1 VIRAAA
7 RQAAQWPELIVGV
20 NVSRRQLGDPGLV
33 DDVAAALAEHGV
45 PPGRFCVEVT
55 ETALMEDPAQA
66 AAVLQ
71 ALRAMGVEIAL
82 DDFGT
87 GYSSLS
93 SVSEFPLSVLKLDR
107 AFLASDR
114 SEEHRWSI
122 VRAVLDMAR
131 SLHLEVIAEGIE
143 TEEQHAELTRLRCAM
158 GQGYRFSRPVPAD
171 ALTALLSRSAS
182 SPAGASRR

>member
-1 VIRAAA
+1 MRPAV
-7 RQAAQWPELIVGV
+7 PT
-20 NVSRRQLGDPGLV
+20 LG
-33 DDVAAALAEHGV
+33 
-45 PPGRFCVEVT
+45 
-55 ETALMEDPAQA
+55 TACPAQA

-87 GYSSLS
+87 GHSSLS

-114 SEEHRWSI
+114 SEE
-122 VRAVLDMAR
+122 
-131 SLHLEVIAEGIE
+131 
-143 TEEQHAELTRLRCAM
+143 RCAM
-158 GQGYRFSRPVPAD
+158 GQGYRFSRPVPAE

-182 SPAGASRR
+182 LRAGVSPR